1 MRESVPAAL
10 TGERFD
16 RVVALLTGLARSRVA
31 ELVDAGQAT
40 LDGSVVARS
49 ARVEEGQWVEVEAE
63 QLVPPKVD
71 ADDPG
76 PEPDVEFGVVHED
89 ADVIVIDKPA
99 GLVVHP
105 GSGNLTGTLVNGL
118 VARWPEI
125 AAVGDRRRPGIV
137 HRLDKG
143 TSGLMVV
150 ARSAR
155 GFESLS
161 LQLRRRAVSRR
172 YLALVW
178 GIVEGEKGVIDAPIG
193 RSERSPLRQTVS
205 ASGREARTAYEVLER
220 WPEPGVTLLECTL
233 ETGRMHQIRVHLTA
247 IGHAV
252 VGDAGYRGDRQGF
265 GENLGRPFL
274 HAWRLAFEHP
284 DGGGLTSFESRL
296 PTDLAELLPG
306 GVGLPSG

>member
-1 MRESVPAAL
+1 MREAVPAAL
-10 TGERFD
+10 AGDRLD
-16 RVVALLTGLARSRVA
+16 RVLALLTGLARSRVTA
-31 ELVDAGQAT
+31 LIDAGHAT
-40 LDGSVVARS
+40 LDGEVVSRS
-49 ARVEEGQWVEVEAE
+49 TRVAEGQWVEVDAE
-63 QLVPPKVD
+63 ELSAPVPGSEK
-71 ADDPG
+71 
-76 PEPDVEFGVVHED
+76 PEPDSEIVFEVVHED
-89 ADVIVIDKPA
+89 DDVVVIDKPA

-105 GSGNLTGTLVNGL
+105 GSGNLDGTLVNGL
-118 VARWPEI
+118 LARWPEM
-125 AAVGDRRRPGIV
+125 AGLGELRRPGIV

-150 ARSAR
+150 ARSPRA
-155 GFESLS
+155 FESLG

-178 GIVEGEKGVIDAPIG
+178 GTVEADRGMVDAPIG

-205 ASGREARTAYEVLER
+205 ASGREARTTYEVVHR
-220 WPEPGVTLLECTL
+220 WTEPEVTLLACRL

-265 GENLGRPFL
+265 GETLGRPFL

-284 DGGGLTSFESRL
+284 DGRGQVSFASEL
-296 PTDLAELLPG
+296 PTELQNL
-306 GVGLPSG
+306 LPSGVDLPE